1 MKCPV
6 CGKEMEKGGTGYTFG
21 TKSTGGFFW
30 APEEFMEKSI
40 MATKG
45 AVKKAGGKVF
55 SLGRSIFDNETR
67 YSWYCRECE
76 IVVIDAKNKR

>member
-6 CGKEMEKGGTGYTFG
+6 CGKEMEKGGAGYTFG

-30 APEEFMEKSI
+30 APEKFWEKSAI
-40 MATKG
+40 ATKG

-55 SLGRSIFDNETR
+55 SLGWSVFDNETR
-67 YSWYCRECE
+67 DAWCCRGCE
-76 IVVIDAKNKR
+76 MVLIDTKNKR